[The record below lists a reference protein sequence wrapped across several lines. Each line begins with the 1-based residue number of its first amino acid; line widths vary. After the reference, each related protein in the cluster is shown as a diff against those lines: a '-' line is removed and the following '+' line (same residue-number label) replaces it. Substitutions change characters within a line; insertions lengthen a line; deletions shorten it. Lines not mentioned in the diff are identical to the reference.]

1 MSADHMRVLSIRQ
14 SSKTNDRL
22 VKSLLHKSIPFVF
35 GALFLVSV
43 TWGIRNKAYTA
54 IAPPIYDPIA
64 YYHKSRVVWD
74 ALSKGN
80 FAGTLNGVKAN
91 RPPGTA
97 LLLYPFG
104 FSNSVRS
111 FLFRSA
117 LLPIVLWTLALV
129 ISVAVVVH
137 RLSDAIVGGCLAV
150 GLGTMPLFYHFEYSD
165 AFAHLYQITNQW
177 GLVDP
182 LQGAVA
188 ALAVCLLMVGIE
200 KGLLSLCIIGWL
212 MSALSFFIKPS
223 GALVMA
229 ATLGIAAI
237 ELLIRYLR
245 YPEQRRKTL
254 KFAAWVFLGCVPIFG
269 LAFWLAFGSDYL
281 SKEMVLAGIKATSIL
296 RLISEGQDLTAVF
309 MRFIVPVIGWWWF
322 CPMAFCLMLL
332 AIEALTSMLRRQFIP
347 ISLRLVG
354 SVVLASLAIC
364 WWLFLAGTEH
374 RYLFPFI
381 LMIIMWLAPSIFERM
396 KGAGITMKS
405 AIACYSLLPAFVL
418 LGLLYS
424 AHPSMSLQT
433 AMGINLSTGQFA
445 FEVNVGQQLLAE
457 AGKLGRPINIY
468 SIGNTRV
475 GVVEMMDRVKTI
487 ESGNYLGE
495 FNIKRPL
502 NWKDV
507 PGLKLQEIVDSDY
520 LMIEDVRPASTSTA
534 ASIADWREEL
544 EQFKQ
549 HVYYGH
555 NVEKNGLELLHDG
568 PVKVLRVVDK
578 ERLADELHA
587 WAKSIRWENDFADRN
602 RTFLSERQ

>member
-1 MSADHMRVLSIRQ
+1 MIAKPQTALM
-14 SSKTNDRL
+14 N
-22 VKSLLHKSIPFVF
+22 SLMHKSIPFVVA
-35 GALFLVSV
+35 ALFLIS
-43 TWGIRNKAYTA
+43 TGGGIRNKAYTA
-54 IAPPIYDPIA
+54 VAPPIYDPIA

-91 RPPGTA
+91 RPPATA

-104 FSNSVRS
+104 FTNSVRS

-117 LLPIVLWTLALV
+117 LLPIVLWTIALA
-129 ISVAVVVH
+129 IAVAVVVQ
-137 RLSDAIVGGCLAV
+137 RVSDAIVGGCLAV
-150 GLGTMPLFYHFEYSD
+150 GLATMPLFYHFEYSD
-165 AFAHLYQITNQW
+165 AFAQLYQISNQW

-188 ALAVCLLMVGIE
+188 ALAVCLLVVGIE
-200 KGLLSLCIIGWL
+200 KDSLLLCVGGWL
-212 MSALSFFIKPS
+212 LAALTFFIKPS
-223 GALVMA
+223 GSLVMA
-229 ATLGIAAI
+229 ATMGIAAI
-237 ELLIRYLR
+237 EFVIRYLR
-245 YPEQRRKTL
+245 YPEQRQFTL
-254 KFAAWVFLGCVPIFG
+254 RFARWVFLSCVPIFG
-269 LAFWLAFGSDYL
+269 LAFWAAFGSDYL
-281 SKEMVLAGIKATSIL
+281 RKEMVSAGIKATGIL

-332 AIEALTSMLRRQFIP
+332 SIEAVTSIVRRQFNP
-347 ISLRLVG
+347 VGLRWLAA
-354 SVVLASLAIC
+354 VVLAGLAIC
-364 WWLFLAGTEH
+364 WWLFFAGTQH

-396 KGAGITMKS
+396 KGAGVTMKS
-405 AIACYSLLPAFVL
+405 AIACYSLVPAFLL

-457 AGKLGRPINIY
+457 AGRLGRPINIY
-468 SIGNTRV
+468 SIGNIRV

-520 LMIEDVRPASTSTA
+520 LMIEDVRPPGASTA
-534 ASIADWREEL
+534 ASIVSDWREEL

-555 NVEKNGLELLHDG
+555 DVEKNGLELLHDG
-568 PVKVLRVVDK
+568 PVKVLRVVNK
-578 ERLADELHA
+578 ERFADDLHA
-587 WAKSIRWENDFADRN
+587 LGEIDSLGE
-602 RTFLSERQ
+602 